1 MSEYDE
7 LFNETDDD
15 TPLVRKLRAQLKEQ
29 ATELKNT
36 KGELTQLKGAQREQ
50 TLSEAIAA
58 KGLNPKVAKFV
69 PSDLE
74 ASALDEWLAEYS
86 DVFGGPAK
94 SEPEPVA
101 PSADELKMAALGI
114 DEEPTITVPA
124 DLSARIAGAK
134 DLKELQA
141 ILGQVKA

>member
-29 ATELKNT
+29 ATEIKT
-36 KGELTQLKGAQREQ
+36 AKGELTQLKGAQREQ

-74 ASALDEWLAEYS
+74 AGSLDEWLAENG
-86 DVFGGPAK
+86 DVFGAPTSPA
-94 SEPEPVA
+94 PEPVA
-101 PSADELKMAALGI
+101 PSLGEIKMADLGL
-114 DEEPTITVPA
+114 DEEASITVPS
-124 DLSARIAGAK
+124 DLDAR
-134 DLKELQA
+134 LKAATSMAEVKQ
-141 ILGQVKA
+141 ILGQVG